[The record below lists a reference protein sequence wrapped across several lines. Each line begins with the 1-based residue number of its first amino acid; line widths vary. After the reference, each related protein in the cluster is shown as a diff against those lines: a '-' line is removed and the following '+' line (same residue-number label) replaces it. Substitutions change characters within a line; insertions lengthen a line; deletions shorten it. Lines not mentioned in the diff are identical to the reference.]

1 MQEIDKIVANRK
13 YYKFNNE
20 QLLRD
25 RVDAHLKKINYNLEL
40 ISNNTLLAKKYEYL
54 YKIIKKRTRYLY
66 HFINYSRDKIVNY
79 RRLGGNHIFF
89 VSNRY
94 LARRYKGHSST
105 WNRNINIFV
114 LLGLINKHYVNS
126 ISPGMVTRK
135 AIRLQKEKSKKL
147 NVNKDTI
154 KPINFY
160 TIPLFDDDL
169 LKQANDIAKVMID
182 SNFRVNGFNKIWIIK
197 TFGVSKANKVF
208 PDDRYIS
215 EYSNYVRNEIEK
227 FIQQDI
233 IQWGYTTKERILEN
247 TIINYSNKLVF
258 EYGFIRQQDNPKAI
272 IEREF
277 DRSINEILNN
287 NNLSYRKANK
297 ELKEKFNLDTYRFI
311 IFTE

>member
-1 MQEIDKIVANRK
+1 MKE
-13 YYKFNNE
+13 
-20 QLLRD
+20 
-25 RVDAHLKKINYNLEL
+25 RVELHLKKIDYNL
-40 ISNNTLLAKKYEYL
+40 NTITNYGLLSREYPYL
-54 YKIIKKRTRYLY
+54 YKIIKSRIRYLY
-66 HFINYSRDKIVNY
+66 HFINYSRDKIINY

-114 LLGLINKHYVNS
+114 LLGLINKHNVKS

-135 AIRLQKEKSKKL
+135 AVRLQKQKAKELKVS
-147 NVNKDTI
+147 KDTI

-160 TIPLFDDDL
+160 TIPLYNDKVL
-169 LKQANDIAKVMID
+169 SQANQIAKIMID

-197 TFGVSKANKVF
+197 TFGNDIANKVF
-208 PDDRYIS
+208 PDDRGIT
-215 EYSNYVRNEIEK
+215 EYSNYVSNEIEK
-227 FIQQDI
+227 FILQDI
-233 IQWGYTTKERILEN
+233 KDNGYTTKARVLDN
-247 TIINYSNKLVF
+247 TIINYSNRLIW

-297 ELKEKFNLDTYRFI
+297 ELKEKFNLDTYKFI